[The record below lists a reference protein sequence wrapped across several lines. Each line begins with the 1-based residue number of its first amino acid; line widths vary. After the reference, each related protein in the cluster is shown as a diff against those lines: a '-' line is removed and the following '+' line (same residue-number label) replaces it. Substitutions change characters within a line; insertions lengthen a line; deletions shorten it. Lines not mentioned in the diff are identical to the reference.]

1 MSQAQP
7 FVARDRELA
16 EMHDILASDIAHNIV
31 VLQGVGGIG
40 KTELAV
46 AFIKKYRYDR
56 QDVFWIDSK
65 DDESTQRS
73 FTNIA
78 RQILQ
83 QDPDTGYL
91 SALDLQHEQD
101 EVVEAVKAWFSSPKN
116 TNWIIVFDDY
126 GGRMTVDIRRFL
138 PLAIQGSIIITTRMP
153 KVNMGRPVCLQGT
166 DSTSDCI
173 KLLSAASNWHV
184 LGNGRALS

>member
-1 MSQAQP
+1 MSQTQP
-7 FVARDRELA
+7 FVARDRESA
-16 EMHDILASDIAHNIV
+16 EMHDVLASDIAHNIV
-31 VLQGVGGIG
+31 VLHGAGGIG

-46 AFIKKYRYDR
+46 AFIKKCRYDR
-56 QDVFWIDSK
+56 RDVFWVDFK
-65 DDESTQRS
+65 DAEAVQRS

-101 EVVEAVKAWFSSPKN
+101 EVVEAVKAWFSSPEN
-116 TNWIIVFDDY
+116 TNWIIVIDDY
-126 GGRMTVDIRRFL
+126 GGRMTLDIRRFL
-138 PLAIQGSIIITTRMP
+138 PLAVQGSIIITTRMP
-153 KVNMGRPVCLQGT
+153 KMNIGLPVCLQEI

-173 KLLSAASNWHV
+173 KLLSAASNWH
-184 LGNGRALS
+184 LLENGRPPS